1 MEESNSR
8 VLSLLGGLAIGIVG
22 FQVFRKVLPWIYA
35 NVVGPKVFGSS
46 VNLAKMGEWAVVT
59 GSTDGIGKA
68 YAKELARRGL
78 KLVLIS
84 RSLDKLN
91 AVAKEIGD
99 KYGVEVRVIDVDF
112 TGGAEIYE
120 KIRQKTN
127 GLDVGVL
134 VNNVGISYSHPEYF
148 LDCYKADPQFL
159 RNIVAAN
166 IHSVTHMSALF
177 LPGMI
182 AKRKGVIIN
191 LSSTAGVIPNPLLS
205 VYSSTKVRDSC
216 PQDSRFSISL
226 FNTIFPLQAFVNK
239 FSDDLQTEYKEHG
252 ILIQSVQPGFVATN
266 MSKIRK
272 ASVFAPS
279 PETYVRSALS
289 TLGIATQTAGYLPH
303 ALLQLVIH
311 LTEALFGDQFARNVV
326 LKNILGTRK
335 RALRRLAK
343 EQ

>member
-1 MEESNSR
+1 MEENSR
-8 VLSLLGGLAIGIVG
+8 MLSLLGGLAISIVG
-22 FQVFRKVLPWIYA
+22 FQICRKVLPWFYVNIL
-35 NVVGPKVFGSS
+35 GPKLVGSS
-46 VNLAKMGEWAVVT
+46 VNVAKMGEWAVIT

-84 RSLDKLN
+84 RSLDKLK

-99 KYGVEVRVIDVDF
+99 AYAVEVRIIDVDF
-112 TGGAEIYE
+112 SGGVEIYQR
-120 KIRQKTN
+120 IREQTA
-127 GLDVGVL
+127 GLDIGVL

-148 LDCYKADPQFL
+148 LDCYTADPKFL
-159 RNIVAAN
+159 RSIVAVN

-191 LSSTAGVIPNPLLS
+191 ISSTAGVIPNPLLS
-205 VYSSTKVRDSC
+205 LYSATKS
-216 PQDSRFSISL
+216 
-226 FNTIFPLQAFVNK
+226 FVNK

-252 ILIQSVQPGFVATN
+252 VIIQSVQPGFVATN

-279 PETYVRSALS
+279 PDTYVKSALS
-289 TLGIATQTAGYLPH
+289 TLGFATQTAGYLPH

-311 LTEALFGDQFARNVV
+311 FTEALFGEQFARNIV

-335 RALRRLAK
+335 RALRRRDK

>member
-1 MEESNSR
+1 MEENNSQ
-8 VLSLLGGLAIGIVG
+8 VMSLLGGLAIGIVG

-46 VNLAKMGEWAVVT
+46 VDLSKMGEWAVVT

-84 RSLDKLN
+84 RSLEKLN
-91 AVAKEIGD
+91 VVAKEIGE

-112 TGGAEIYE
+112 TGGAEIYD
-120 KIRQKTN
+120 KIREKTT
-127 GLDVGVL
+127 GLNVGVL

-148 LDCYKADPQFL
+148 LDCYKADPKFL

-166 IHSVTHMSALF
+166 IHSVTHMTALF

-182 AKRKGVIIN
+182 SERRGVIIN

-205 VYSSTKVRDSC
+205 VYSSTK
-216 PQDSRFSISL
+216 
-226 FNTIFPLQAFVNK
+226 AFVNK
-239 FSDDLQTEYKEHG
+239 FSDDLQTEYKENG

-272 ASVFAPS
+272 ASMFAPS

-311 LTEALFGDQFARNVV
+311 FTEAVFGEQFARNVV

>member
-1 MEESNSR
+1 MDENSHA
-8 VLSLLGGLAIGIVG
+8 LSVLGGLAIGIVG
-22 FQVFRKVLPWIYA
+22 FQFFRTVLPWIYA
-35 NVVGPKVFGSS
+35 NVVGPKVFGAT
-46 VNLAKMGEWAVVT
+46 VKLAEMGEWAVVT

-68 YAKELARRGL
+68 YAKELARKGL

-84 RSLDKLN
+84 RSLNKLN
-91 AVAKEIGD
+91 DVSKEIGD
-99 KYGVEVRVIDVDF
+99 EFGVEVRVIDVDF
-112 TGGAEIYE
+112 TGGTEIYE
-120 KIRQKTN
+120 KIREKTT

-148 LDCYKADPQFL
+148 LDCYNADPAFL
-159 RNIVAAN
+159 NNIVAAN
-166 IHSVTHMSALF
+166 VHSVTHMIALF
-177 LPGMI
+177 LPVMI

-205 VYSSTKVRDSC
+205 VYSATK
-216 PQDSRFSISL
+216 
-226 FNTIFPLQAFVNK
+226 AFVNK
-239 FSDDLQTEYKEHG
+239 FSDDLQTEYKDHG

-279 PETYVRSALS
+279 PETYVKSALS
-289 TLGIATQTAGYLPH
+289 TLGIASQTAGYLPH

-311 LTEALFGDQFARNVV
+311 FTEAVFGDQFARSLV

-343 EQ
+343 DQ

>member
-1 MEESNSR
+1 MEANNEL
-8 VLSLLGGLAIGIVG
+8 LSILSVVAISVVG
-22 FQVFRKVLPWIYA
+22 FQVVRKVLPWIYT

-68 YAKELARRGL
+68 YAKELASRGL

-112 TGGAEIYE
+112 TGGAEIYD
-120 KIRQKTN
+120 KIKDKTT
-127 GLDVGVL
+127 GLDIGVL

-148 LDCYKADPQFL
+148 LDCYNADPQFL

-205 VYSSTKVRDSC
+205 VYSSTK
-216 PQDSRFSISL
+216 
-226 FNTIFPLQAFVNK
+226 AFVNK

-289 TLGIATQTAGYLPH
+289 TLGIANQTAGYLPH
-303 ALLQLVIH
+303 ALLQLIIH
-311 LTEALFGDQFARNVV
+311 FTEAVFGDQFARNLV

>member
-1 MEESNSR
+1 MEENNSR
-8 VLSLLGGLAIGIVG
+8 VLGLLGGLAIGIVG

-35 NVVGPKVFGSS
+35 NVVGPKVFGSTVDLS
-46 VNLAKMGEWAVVT
+46 KMGEWAVVT

-84 RSLDKLN
+84 RSLEKLN
-91 AVAKEIGD
+91 VVAKEIGD

-120 KIRQKTN
+120 KIREKTT
-127 GLDVGVL
+127 GLNIGVL

-148 LDCYKADPQFL
+148 LDCYKADPKFL
-159 RNIVAAN
+159 RDIVAAN
-166 IHSVTHMSALF
+166 IHSVTHMTALF

-182 AKRKGVIIN
+182 AQRRGVIIN

-205 VYSSTKVRDSC
+205 VYSSTK
-216 PQDSRFSISL
+216 
-226 FNTIFPLQAFVNK
+226 AFVNK

-311 LTEALFGDQFARNVV
+311 FTEAVFGEQFARSVV